1 MRRSTQKRKRKTE
14 RRGLPLFLSVFF
26 IWLQRRNRRATES
39 APKAKTKVEA
49 KRRLFFKFENE
60 TAAYRKLPR
69 RKCEGRRRGLTLFLS
84 FFLILFQRRYQRA
97 RGNDFS
103 STSRKRN
110 HRTRGADAFGGLFF
124 NFAKTKPPHA

>member
-84 FFLILFQRRYQRA
+84 YFVSTTIPA
-97 RGNDFS
+97 RKG
-103 STSRKRN
+103 KR
-110 HRTRGADAFGGLFF
+110 LFF
-124 NFAKTKPPHA
+124 NFEKTKPPHTGRGCVRGGFSLISKKTKPPHA